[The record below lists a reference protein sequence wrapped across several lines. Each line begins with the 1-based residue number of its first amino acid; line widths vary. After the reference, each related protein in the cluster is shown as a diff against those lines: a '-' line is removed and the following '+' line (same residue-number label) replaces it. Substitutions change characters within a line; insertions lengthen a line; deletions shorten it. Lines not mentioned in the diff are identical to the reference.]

1 MNTDT
6 TPNNLPEELDDDFEN
21 IAEQHRMAA
30 HHFKQAAR
38 HHLLAA
44 DANESGDPELTARHA
59 FLAYRHRLAA
69 SQYAEIAALDDDSL
83 DDLDSHDEGDLEDEG
98 YDIDTE
104 ATHEKP

>member
-1 MNTDT
+1 MNTET
-6 TPNNLPEELDDDFEN
+6 TAHTVPDELDDEFEN

-44 DANESGDPELTARHA
+44 DANENGDPELTARHA

-69 SQYAEIAALDDDSL
+69 TQYAEIAAMDDENLDDIDNLDDDAAN
-83 DDLDSHDEGDLEDEG
+83 DDGDD
-98 YDIDTE
+98 
-104 ATHEKP
+104 AAQ

>member
-6 TPNNLPEELDDDFEN
+6 TPHSLPEELDDDFEN

-38 HHLLAA
+38 HHMAAA

-69 SQYAEIAALDDDSL
+69 TQYAEIAALDDENL
-83 DDLDSHDEGDLEDEG
+83 DDLDNFDDGADGDEDDE
-98 YDIDTE
+98 TL
-104 ATHEKP
+104 AA